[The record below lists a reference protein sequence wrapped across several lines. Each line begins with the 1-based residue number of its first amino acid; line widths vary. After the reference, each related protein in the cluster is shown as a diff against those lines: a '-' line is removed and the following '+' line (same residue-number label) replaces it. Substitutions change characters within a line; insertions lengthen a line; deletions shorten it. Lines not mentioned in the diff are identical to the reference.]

1 MLFIIL
7 FITIVLCI
15 AVFYFKSNR
24 NYWRKQN
31 VVQVGDLMI
40 NFIFGKQS
48 IPEIV
53 KKIYNEYDE
62 PYVGMTQATIPTL
75 MLKSPEDIKAVLAG
89 DFQSFHSRGI
99 IANPNDLLAD
109 NLLFINDFQRWK
121 IIRQKLSPVFTSA
134 KLKSMFYILEKCSR
148 DFVEYLEGNLH
159 TGQKPF
165 NALYTY
171 TTSSIGAA
179 VFGIDTQ
186 TNKSTME
193 SPFLEMAWK
202 TLEPSLKQNIIITMA
217 NVCPSV
223 YKMLQLKIFGE
234 YEDFFVGAVKKVL
247 ANRRNETTKRHDFI
261 DICLDLQKQ
270 GAMQDPNTGYE
281 LEPTDEVLAAQAFFF
296 FIAGADTSA
305 STMNYTLLE
314 LSNNPKIL
322 TKLHEE
328 IDKVFEGGA
337 KEMTY
342 NDIEKMQYLD
352 KVLNEAMRKYPPIG
366 VIQRLCSKDT
376 YLPSGV
382 KIAKDNI
389 TLIPVFA
396 LHRDE
401 KYYPNPDVFDPERFS
416 SENGSNV
423 NNNYVYLPFGEGNRI
438 CIGNRF
444 ARLQVK
450 VGLAS
455 LLRRFTLVE
464 SKNVTPTFEPSPFGL
479 RSPDVSYEWKL
490 RDI

>member
-1 MLFIIL
+1 MFS
-7 FITIVLCI
+7 
-15 AVFYFKSNR
+15 KE
-24 NYWRKQN
+24 
-31 VVQVGDLMI
+31 
-40 NFIFGKQS
+40 S
-48 IPEIV
+48 IPIMV
-53 KKIYNEYDE
+53 KKIYNDYDE
-62 PYVGMTQATIPTL
+62 PYIGMTQGTIPTL
-75 MLKSPEDIKAVLAG
+75 VLKQPEDIKAVLAG

-109 NLLFINDFQRWK
+109 NLLFMNDFQRWK

-134 KLKSMFYILEKCSR
+134 KLKSMFYILEQCSR
-148 DFVEYLEGNLH
+148 DFVVYLEDNLH
-159 TGQKPF
+159 KHEKPF

-186 TNKSTME
+186 TKNTMD

-202 TLEPSLKQNIIITMA
+202 TLEPSIKQNIIITVS
-217 NVCPSV
+217 NVFPSL
-223 YKMLQLKIFGE
+223 YKMLQLKVFGE

-247 ANRRNETTKRHDFI
+247 AERRQETTKRHDFI
-261 DICLDLQKQ
+261 DICLELQKQ
-270 GAMQDPNTGYE
+270 GMMQDSTTGYE

-305 STMNYTLLE
+305 STMHYTLLE

-322 TKLHEE
+322 KKLHKE
-328 IDKVFEGGA
+328 IDSVVESGA
-337 KEMTY
+337 KEITY
-342 NDIEKMQYLD
+342 SDIEKMQYLD

-382 KIAKDNI
+382 KIEKDNI
-389 TLIPVFA
+389 VMVPVFA

-401 KYYPNPDVFDPERFS
+401 KYFSSPDVFDPERFS
-416 SENGSNV
+416 SENVSNI
-423 NNNYVYLPFGEGNRI
+423 NNYVYLPFGEGNRI

-464 SKNVTPTFEPSPFGL
+464 QYNVTPTFEPSPFGL
-479 RSPDVSYEWKL
+479 RSPDVRYEWKL